1 MISKYMIL
9 WLLRHMQLFCNLE
22 SFWLMLL
29 FQTHHYQPN
38 GPIKTNGCH
47 ARFKCK
53 ICHQLDMFPNVHYF
67 VLIEL
72 LWLWFWGCG
81 RQYVFF
87 KFCPSLK
94 ASWQNQLTTHPDL
107 VIQMYAQK
115 IIFKK
120 IPIFYNN
127 AWSWTQKKVQRI
139 NKNNNNIF
147 QQNLLPHFL
156 NLFFGFIILP
166 LYNVIYY

>member
-1 MISKYMIL
+1 MIMISKYMIL

-47 ARFKCK
+47 ARFKCR

-72 LWLWFWGCG
+72 FMAMVLGMWKTICVFLILS
-81 RQYVFF
+81 FF
-87 KFCPSLK
+87 KSK
-94 ASWQNQLTTHPDL
+94 LTKSTYHTSRL
-107 VIQMYAQK
+107 GNTNVC
-115 IIFKK
+115 
-120 IPIFYNN
+120 
-127 AWSWTQKKVQRI
+127 T
-139 NKNNNNIF
+139 KNNI
-147 QQNLLPHFL
+147 
-156 NLFFGFIILP
+156 
-166 LYNVIYY
+166 